1 MVRVPQVDLP
11 SVSVNA
17 GAMPQFQAGQ
27 VVPAQNLAGQ
37 GAAQLGQGLEQAGA
51 GMLRVQDRINDSRAR
66 SADTEFSEFSRAAVS
81 DYRNKKGYDAIQ
93 ARTQLMQDI
102 QRKQKELAD
111 GLDNQWQREAFEQR
125 AGFRN
130 MHFSA
135 QVDDHFVGQSTAY
148 DIGQSKAALD
158 ANVSDY
164 TDSFSSSGTIQTMEE
179 SPFYK
184 DAMRNVASIMQAQG
198 VQPGSPMWKQ
208 AEKSVETQMHVNT
221 LASLAQSQDPASRQ
235 MARDYYKQHG
245 SSIPAAE
252 RGKIDKAIRSMN
264 VDDIAFSSSQ
274 QLMTAFPKDLMTQ
287 IETLDN
293 LRAFGGIDEEE
304 YKATLGKITE
314 RFNLNRYAEDQQKGE
329 LRRQYED
336 SLRGAISSSQ
346 DWSAW
351 ETSNAALVTQLQ
363 DLGMYDEA
371 QSFWS
376 NRGRL
381 TTRQGEARMMEY
393 LASPQMLKAED
404 GDVAKKWLEV
414 SAQLSPNLS
423 AQDLQKVEASFIQAN
438 GIDPR
443 GQSPSGRGRAGDV
456 VKIVSDEAYFNNLI
470 GKLVGEPY
478 DPAWEKKDKNP
489 GNPAKMDF
497 WLRAQLKLES
507 ELTAAGIDKNDR
519 KAITDYV
526 NAQTASTG
534 VTVSLASRNMEG
546 KLVNSWL
553 APLVY
558 EVQTPEERGVTKWE
572 QPVGS
577 TGRSV
582 TLTLG
587 EWTGDPAKRAEII
600 STAEKSLAKYREAYR
615 QSPSPEMQ
623 EKIDTIDR
631 ALKDSNLSGEDATR
645 MGGGA
650 DTLIREYLRISAI
663 DSENTFKQN
672 EMRKKLDAASD
683 ILMSDQSKK
692 ADVASVLQSY
702 MPPIFM
708 REEDAISASPY
719 FVDRAIADG
728 VFGPADQFDN
738 TDVGASR
745 KKAAAKIVL
754 QNLGDAVTRHRT
766 TMKLQER
773 SGRGRMQGPERGP
786 ATSGPTATKETADWL
801 ASKPY
806 WVASYASSSDLLSDR
821 AQVLSNDFAAKL
833 LEKAQEEGILPYG
846 VVQGIVSGFNDEY
859 SNVKA
864 AIEEAAKEAYEAL
877 ESAGFAQKATQK
889 VPSRPTTSV
898 PLVAVPSS
906 AEAFASYMQELS
918 DEASQM
924 VEGSQWPSV
933 QSRENDTA
941 QRGLLQKYWAEEQAR
956 MQSARRARIEST
968 VARIKG
974 PLEEQRKSQDFV
986 ATAKRNVERSLALQ
1000 SAMKQAENWFNIQED
1015 QALDVMVSR
1024 IRK

>member
-81 DYRNKKGYDAIQ
+81 EYRNKKGYDAIQ
-93 ARTQLMQDI
+93 ARAQLMQDI

-130 MHFSA
+130 MHFAA

-148 DIGQSKAALD
+148 EIGQAKAALD

-164 TDSFSSSGTIQTMEE
+164 TDSFSTPGTIQPMEE

-198 VQPGSPMWKQ
+198 IQPGSPMWKQ
-208 AEKSVETQMHVNT
+208 AEEGVVTQMHVNT

-235 MARDYYKQHG
+235 MARDYYERHSG
-245 SSIPAAE
+245 SIPAAE
-252 RGKIDKAIRSMN
+252 RGKIDKAIRAMN
-264 VDDIAFSSSQ
+264 VDDLAFSASQ
-274 QLMTAFPKDLMTQ
+274 QLMAAFPKDLMTQ

-329 LRRQYED
+329 LRRQYEE

-478 DPAWEKKDKNP
+478 DPAWEKKDKDP
-489 GNPAKMDF
+489 GNPAKKNL
-497 WLRAQLKLES
+497 WLRAQLKLET

-519 KAITDYV
+519 EAITDYV
-526 NAQTASTG
+526 NKQAASNG
-534 VTVSLASRNMEG
+534 VKVSLASLNMEG

-587 EWTGDPAKRAEII
+587 EWTGDRAKRAEII
-600 STAEKSLAKYREAYR
+600 STAEKSLAKYRAAYR

-623 EKIDTIDR
+623 EKIDTLDR

-663 DSENTFKQN
+663 DSENTFKQAQARQKVDAAAAN
-672 EMRKKLDAASD
+672 QVSDAASRTNIRQLVRTYMGGVIASQD
-683 ILMSDQSKK
+683 NVSAM
-692 ADVASVLQSY
+692 ADAYTKQ
-702 MPPIFM
+702 
-708 REEDAISASPY
+708 AISE
-719 FVDRAIADG
+719 G
-728 VFGPADQFDN
+728 VFGSPELFGD
-738 TDVGASR
+738 DVLGTAR
-745 KKAAAKIVL
+745 MNAAKSIVADAL
-754 QNLGDAVTRHRT
+754 STMGGPMTRQEIRQQGAEKAFRAFFAPNKTMPMGDA
-766 TMKLQER
+766 MKRIMSEAESQFPQER
-773 SGRGRMQGPERGP
+773 
-786 ATSGPTATKETADWL
+786 
-801 ASKPY
+801 
-806 WVASYASSSDLLSDR
+806 
-821 AQVLSNDFAAKL
+821 AALRKQL
-833 LEKAQEEGILPYG
+833 
-846 VVQGIVSGFNDEY
+846 
-859 SNVKA
+859 
-864 AIEEAAKEAYEAL
+864 
-877 ESAGFAQKATQK
+877 
-889 VPSRPTTSV
+889 
-898 PLVAVPSS
+898 
-906 AEAFASYMQELS
+906 
-918 DEASQM
+918 
-924 VEGSQWPSV
+924 
-933 QSRENDTA
+933 
-941 QRGLLQKYWAEEQAR
+941 EEQAAANR
-956 MQSARRARIEST
+956 KKQ
-968 VARIKG
+968 
-974 PLEEQRKSQDFV
+974 LEAEAVRL
-986 ATAKRNVERSLALQ
+986 REALQ
-1000 SAMKQAENWFNIQED
+1000 QRRDSMK
-1015 QALDVMVSR
+1015 
-1024 IRK
+1024 

>member
-81 DYRNKKGYDAIQ
+81 EYRNKKGYDAIQ

-148 DIGQSKAALD
+148 EIGQSKAALD

-184 DAMRNVASIMQAQG
+184 DAMRNVASIMQVEG

-208 AEKSVETQMHVNT
+208 AEEGVRTQMHVNT

-293 LRAFGGIDEEE
+293 LRAFGGIDDEE
-304 YKATLGKITE
+304 YKATVGKLTE

-393 LASPQMLKAED
+393 LSSPQKLKAED

-456 VKIVSDEAYFNNLI
+456 VKIVSDEAFFNNLI

-478 DPAWEKKDKNP
+478 DPAWEKKDNNP

-507 ELTAAGIDKNDR
+507 ELTEAGIDKNDR

-526 NAQTASTG
+526 SAQAASKG
-534 VTVSLASRNMEG
+534 VSVSLASRNMEG

-553 APLVY
+553 VPLVY

-600 STAEKSLAKYREAYR
+600 STAEKSLAKYLEAYR

-663 DSENTFKQN
+663 DSENTFKQAQARQKVDAAAAN
-672 EMRKKLDAASD
+672 QVSDAALRTNIRQLVRTYMGDVIPSQENLKAMLDAYTQQAIAEGAFGPPDSFD
-683 ILMSDQSKK
+683 D
-692 ADVASVLQSY
+692 SVLGTAKKRAATEAVR
-702 MPPIFM
+702 
-708 REEDAISASPY
+708 RELYQPTVTELSAERL
-719 FVDRAIADG
+719 RA
-728 VFGPADQFDN
+728 
-738 TDVGASR
+738 
-745 KKAAAKIVL
+745 L
-754 QNLGDAVTRHRT
+754 TRA
-766 TMKLQER
+766 QER
-773 SGRGRMQGPERGP
+773 QAAERQAANAPTQAFWSPEMQRIMSEAESRFPQER
-786 ATSGPTATKETADWL
+786 
-801 ASKPY
+801 
-806 WVASYASSSDLLSDR
+806 
-821 AQVLSNDFAAKL
+821 AALRKQL
-833 LEKAQEEGILPYG
+833 
-846 VVQGIVSGFNDEY
+846 
-859 SNVKA
+859 
-864 AIEEAAKEAYEAL
+864 
-877 ESAGFAQKATQK
+877 
-889 VPSRPTTSV
+889 
-898 PLVAVPSS
+898 
-906 AEAFASYMQELS
+906 
-918 DEASQM
+918 
-924 VEGSQWPSV
+924 
-933 QSRENDTA
+933 
-941 QRGLLQKYWAEEQAR
+941 EEQAAANR
-956 MQSARRARIEST
+956 KAQKEQQAARLKE
-968 VARIKG
+968 
-974 PLEEQRKSQDFV
+974 
-986 ATAKRNVERSLALQ
+986 ALQ
-1000 SAMKQAENWFNIQED
+1000 QRRDSMK
-1015 QALDVMVSR
+1015 
-1024 IRK
+1024 